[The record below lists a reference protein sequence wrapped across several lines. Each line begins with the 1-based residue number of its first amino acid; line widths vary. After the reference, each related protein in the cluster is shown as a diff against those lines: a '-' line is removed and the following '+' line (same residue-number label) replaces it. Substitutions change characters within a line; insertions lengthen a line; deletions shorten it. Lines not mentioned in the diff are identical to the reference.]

1 MYSISDAVTT
11 YKPGE
16 GYTATIPGC
25 PVTIRWGE
33 EFLAQLRTAQQTST
47 NGEKNEARPEA
58 PPRKT
63 LTKEEIAAL
72 AAQYNPGKMTQ
83 AEYDA
88 FLEDLVAQGVLSKEE
103 LGRLGYQGYA
113 VVGSAVFDSNGFGSG
128 SVSYAPDKNL
138 PGQNPFNLYHSL
150 LDANGDV
157 LAWARVQSILNH
169 SSSSPAHLGFLK
181 GTQDAFQV
189 MLEVLEAMQIQRDQ

>member
-1 MYSISDAVTT
+1 MT
-11 YKPGE
+11 GLL
-16 GYTATIPGC
+16 IPLDLHGFQNLQHDLKG
-25 PVTIRWGE
+25 VLGAR
-33 EFLAQLRTAQQTST
+33 
-47 NGEKNEARPEA
+47 EKNEARPEA

-113 VVGSAVFDSNGFGSG
+113 VVGSAVFDSNNTYLSPLRFGIG
-128 SVSYAPDKNL
+128 
-138 PGQNPFNLYHSL
+138 
-150 LDANGDV
+150 
-157 LAWARVQSILNH
+157 
-169 SSSSPAHLGFLK
+169 
-181 GTQDAFQV
+181 
-189 MLEVLEAMQIQRDQ
+189 